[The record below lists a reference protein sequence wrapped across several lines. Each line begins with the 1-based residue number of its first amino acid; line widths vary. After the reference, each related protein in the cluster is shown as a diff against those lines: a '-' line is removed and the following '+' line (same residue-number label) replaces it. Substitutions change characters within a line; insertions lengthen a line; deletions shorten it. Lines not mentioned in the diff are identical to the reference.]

1 MADLPEAAPALRRRL
16 QLAQLISKL
25 LDAQPDLAPRSAL
38 YDLANSLA
46 GLIDEMHGEGVSPK
60 TVADLDV
67 SGHSAHWE
75 RSQEFLRLI
84 TPVFEDSEVLDVK
97 SRQRLA
103 VGNLAEQ
110 WKIAPPANPVL
121 IAGSTGSRGTT
132 LQLMQ
137 LVASLPQGALIL
149 PGFDPDMPAEV
160 WDSMSDAMTAEDH
173 PQFRFRRLLDRLGLS
188 PADTQ
193 EWHRADPPNPE
204 RNKLISLSLRPAPVT
219 DRWLQR
225 ATTA

>member
-1 MADLPEAAPALRRRL
+1 
-16 QLAQLISKL
+16 
-25 LDAQPDLAPRSAL
+25 
-38 YDLANSLA
+38 
-46 GLIDEMHGEGVSPK
+46 
-60 TVADLDV
+60 
-67 SGHSAHWE
+67 
-75 RSQEFLRLI
+75 
-84 TPVFEDSEVLDVK
+84 
-97 SRQRLA
+97 
-103 VGNLAEQ
+103 
-110 WKIAPPANPVL
+110 
-121 IAGSTGSRGTT
+121 
-132 LQLMQ
+132 MQ

-219 DRWLQR
+219 DRWLQEGPLLPDLTA
-225 ATTA
+225 ATQEISLIEAQSQRQEATAIALILHEPAETVTTPALLTPDRTLTR